1 MKMRKSVKTRWLDAL
16 KSGEYEQGTGSLMFE
31 DDSYYGP
38 AGGSRYCCLGVLLD
52 IEKCLEEN
60 PKERWHTEGMPTEKF
75 LKVIGLDSSYAQMLA
90 NVNDDSDN
98 FDDVIQMIE
107 KEV

>member
-31 DDSYYGP
+31 DDSY
-38 AGGSRYCCLGVLLD
+38 GSRYCCLGVLLD

-60 PKERWHTEGMPTEKF
+60 PKERWHSEGMPTKKF
-75 LKVIGLDSSYAQMLA
+75 LKVVGLDSDYADGLA
-90 NVNDDSDN
+90 SVNDDSND
-98 FDDVIQMIE
+98 FDDVIKMIE
-107 KEV
+107 QEV

>member
-1 MKMRKSVKTRWLDAL
+1 MKMRKSLKDRWLDAL

-31 DDSYYGP
+31 DDSY
-38 AGGSRYCCLGVLLD
+38 GSRYCCLGVLLD

-75 LKVIGLDSSYAQMLA
+75 LKGVELDSHCADVLA
-90 NVNDDSDN
+90 SVNDDSND

-107 KEV
+107 QEV

>member
-1 MKMRKSVKTRWLDAL
+1 MDRELKDRWLDAL

-31 DDSYYGP
+31 DDSYGP
-38 AGGSRYCCLGVLLD
+38 YGSRYCCLGVLLD

-60 PKERWHTEGMPTEKF
+60 PKERWHSEGMPTEKF
-75 LKVIGLDSSYAQMLA
+75 LKVVELDRHCADVLA
-90 NVNDDSDN
+90 SVNDDSND

-107 KEV
+107 QEV

>member
-1 MKMRKSVKTRWLDAL
+1 MRKSLKDKWLDAL

-31 DDSYYGP
+31 DDYYGP
-38 AGGSRYCCLGVLLD
+38 YGSRYCCLGVLLD

-60 PKERWHTEGMPTEKF
+60 PKERWHSEGMPTAKF
-75 LKVIGLDSSYAQMLA
+75 LKVVGLDSVYADILA
-90 NVNDDSDN
+90 NVNDDSND